1 MDEKGTAILN
11 RLSSDRAEQVACS
24 RFFGNASVRSAGLIS
39 ESVARCGRVASGKHV
54 LCIADTTELNY
65 QSHAGRL
72 DKTDQD
78 LGPVGNDHDI
88 GFFLHPTLAV
98 DAESEFP
105 LGFSSIYCWNR
116 SFDKLDKHERNY
128 KRLPIEEKES
138 YRWIVSSQE
147 SQQHLADAT
156 QITIIADRE
165 GDIYEE
171 FAMVPDERTH
181 LLIRSKSDRLL
192 YDEEANLFAYLS
204 SQPVA
209 GTYSIKLKGDK
220 RIKRKSGKALIEV
233 RYTKVKIKCP
243 QNSASKS
250 RLPDF
255 VELYVVEAQEHP
267 STVSLKE
274 KPIGW
279 RLLTTHVVE
288 NFSVACQMIK
298 WYSLRWLIE
307 QLFRTLKSEGL
318 EIEASQLE
326 KGSAL
331 KKLAI
336 MALQVALKIM
346 QLVQERD
353 GKAGVDAGV
362 VFGNNEIELLE
373 KVCKRYEGKTKK
385 QKNPYQKKS
394 LAWAAWTIARIG
406 GWKGYQSESP
416 PGPVTMKRGLQDFHI
431 MMIGWGLT

>member
-1 MDEKGTAILN
+1 M
-11 RLSSDRAEQVACS
+11 
-24 RFFGNASVRSAGLIS
+24 
-39 ESVARCGRVASGKHV
+39 
-54 LCIADTTELNY
+54 
-65 QSHAGRL
+65 
-72 DKTDQD
+72 
-78 LGPVGNDHDI
+78 
-88 GFFLHPTLAV
+88 
-98 DAESEFP
+98 
-105 LGFSSIYCWNR
+105 
-116 SFDKLDKHERNY
+116 
-128 KRLPIEEKES
+128 
-138 YRWIVSSQE
+138 
-147 SQQHLADAT
+147 
-156 QITIIADRE
+156 
-165 GDIYEE
+165 
-171 FAMVPDERTH
+171 
-181 LLIRSKSDRLL
+181 
-192 YDEEANLFAYLS
+192 
-204 SQPVA
+204 
-209 GTYSIKLKGDK
+209 
-220 RIKRKSGKALIEV
+220 
-233 RYTKVKIKCP
+233 
-243 QNSASKS
+243 
-250 RLPDF
+250 
-255 VELYVVEAQEHP
+255 
-267 STVSLKE
+267 
-274 KPIGW
+274 
-279 RLLTTHVVE
+279 
-288 NFSVACQMIK
+288 
-298 WYSLRWLIE
+298 RWLIE